1 MPAIGAYTYKYS
13 AEYKSSLV
21 RFSELILNSVKK
33 TLREHSNEF
42 DDEIKSYIQ
51 SCAEDLRDAGI
62 DFSFFNPQNET
73 WIVDSRILQAVRFY
87 CLSTY
92 GLYNADSE
100 KYDKSYRSLKAT
112 LCTQKKYTGEK
123 YAF

>member
-1 MPAIGAYTYKYS
+1 MPAIGSYEYRYS
-13 AEYKSSLV
+13 TEYKSSFV
-21 RFSELILNSVKK
+21 RFSEINLEAVKK

-51 SCAEDLRDAGI
+51 SCAEDLMDAGI
-62 DFSFFNPQNET
+62 EFSFFNPQGET
-73 WIVDSRILQAVRFY
+73 WVIDSRILQAVRFY
-87 CLSTY
+87 CLSVY

-100 KYDKSYRSLKAT
+100 KYDKAYRSLKAT

-123 YAF
+123 YAL

>member
-1 MPAIGAYTYKYS
+1 MPAIGSYAYKYS

-21 RFSELILNSVKK
+21 RFSEIILNSVKK

-87 CLSTY
+87 CLSVY

-100 KYDKSYRSLKAT
+100 KYDKAYRSLKAT
-112 LCTQKKYTGEK
+112 LCTQRKYTGEK